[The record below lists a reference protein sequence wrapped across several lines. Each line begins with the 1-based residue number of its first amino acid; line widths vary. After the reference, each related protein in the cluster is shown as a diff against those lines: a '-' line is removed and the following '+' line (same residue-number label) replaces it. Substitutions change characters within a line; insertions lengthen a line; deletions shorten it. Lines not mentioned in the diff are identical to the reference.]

1 MKDILEF
8 SRELAAI
15 GQAGITYS
23 TDDYD
28 RERFERL
35 REMSGELLEI
45 SGEVPPFRWPPELG
59 YDTPKVDVRAAV
71 FRDDEVLLVKE
82 TRSGLWTVPGGWA
95 DVNFSPAANAEKEC
109 MEESGY
115 EVKAKSLVSVIDR
128 DHAGYPKNANSIYKM
143 FFLCEIT
150 GGEAATS
157 IESSEVGFFSLDAL
171 PPLDPDRIREADIRH
186 AYSHHAAGNTEVV
199 FN

>member
-1 MKDILEF
+1 MRDLLEF

-35 REMSGELLEI
+35 REMAGELLEI
-45 SGEVPPFRWPPELG
+45 SEEVPTFAWPPEVG
-59 YDTPKVDVRAAV
+59 YDTPKVDVRAVA
-71 FRDDEVLLVKE
+71 FREGNVLLVKE

-95 DVNFSPAANAEKEC
+95 DVNLSPAMNAEKEC
-109 MEESGY
+109 LEESGF

-128 DHAGYPKNANSIYKM
+128 DHAGYPKNANSIYKL
-143 FFLCEIT
+143 FFLCEII
-150 GGEAATS
+150 GGEAKTS
-157 IESSEVGFFSLDAL
+157 IESSEVAFFSLDAL
-171 PPLDPDRIREADIRH
+171 PPLDPDRIREADIQH
-186 AYSHHAAGNTEVV
+186 AYSHLAAGNTEVV

>member
-1 MKDILEF
+1 MKDLLEF
-8 SRELAAI
+8 SRELASI

-28 RERFERL
+28 RERFQRL
-35 REMSGELLEI
+35 REMSGELLAI

-59 YDTPKVDVRAAV
+59 YDTPKVDVRAVV

-95 DVNFSPAANAEKEC
+95 DVNLSPAANAEKEC

-115 EVKAKSLVSVIDR
+115 AVKAKSLVSVIDR
-128 DHAGYPKNANSIYKM
+128 DHAGYPKNANSIYKI

-186 AYSHHAAGNTEVV
+186 AYSHYAAGNTEVV